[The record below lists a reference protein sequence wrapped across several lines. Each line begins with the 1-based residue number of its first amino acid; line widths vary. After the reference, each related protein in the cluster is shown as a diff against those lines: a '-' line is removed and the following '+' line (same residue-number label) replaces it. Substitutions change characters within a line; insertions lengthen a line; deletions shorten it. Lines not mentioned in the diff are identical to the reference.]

1 MAATIKLKRS
11 NTGSSVPGTGTL
23 AFGELAINTADRK
36 LYSSTNGSD
45 IVEVGG
51 QQYNLTSDA
60 VTLSGGLT
68 GAGINLTTDD
78 GNDTHVVDLLSSESV
93 TVTRNANGAITFS
106 SSLTGDFATD
116 SGTAEPSSGAVTIT
130 GGAGIATSGSGS
142 TVTVGLDI
150 DGMTATTTVVDGDL
164 FIVDDGA
171 NGTNKKITGTT
182 LKTYLGLTAGA
193 SSISNLDIIGGTD
206 IVTPTVNDNLIIADA
221 DASDAP
227 KRGDIGSVLALIN
240 SGDVT
245 VSATGQSTIGAGTVE
260 NAMLAGSIANNKLT
274 NSTVSFGGVSLALGA
289 SDATPAFDLTD
300 ATNYPASSLTGT
312 ITNAQLAGSIAN
324 SKLTNGSITVSDG
337 SNDSAI
343 ALGGTLT
350 FAGTANEVEVAE
362 NAGTITVGLP
372 NNVTIAGNLTV
383 SGTTTTINTD
393 VVTIEDGSLKLASNQ
408 TASGADA
415 IDFGFYGTYNVGG
428 TQKFA
433 GLLRDQNGTNQQ
445 FILFENN
452 SAEPGTTLN
461 TGGAGHQLAHL
472 DAIIDGGTY

>member
-1 MAATIKLKRS
+1 M
-11 NTGSSVPGTGTL
+11 
-23 AFGELAINTADRK
+23 
-36 LYSSTNGSD
+36 
-45 IVEVGG
+45 
-51 QQYNLTSDA
+51 
-60 VTLSGGLT
+60 
-68 GAGINLTTDD
+68 
-78 GNDTHVVDLLSSESV
+78 
-93 TVTRNANGAITFS
+93 
-106 SSLTGDFATD
+106 
-116 SGTAEPSSGAVTIT
+116 
-130 GGAGIATSGSGS
+130 
-142 TVTVGLDI
+142 
-150 DGMTATTTVVDGDL
+150 
-164 FIVDDGA
+164 
-171 NGTNKKITGTT
+171 
-182 LKTYLGLTAGA
+182 
-193 SSISNLDIIGGTD
+193 
-206 IVTPTVNDNLIIADA
+206 
-221 DASDAP
+221 
-227 KRGDIGSVLALIN
+227 
-240 SGDVT
+240 
-245 VSATGQSTIGAGTVE
+245 
-260 NAMLAGSIANNKLT
+260 
-274 NSTVSFGGVSLALGA
+274 
-289 SDATPAFDLTD
+289 
-300 ATNYPASSLTGT
+300 TGT
-312 ITNAQLAGSIAN
+312 ITNAQLAGSIDN

-372 NNVTIAGNLTV
+372 NDVTIAGNLTV

-433 GLLRDQNGTNQQ
+433 GLLRDQNGANQQ

>member
-78 GNDTHVVDLLSSESV
+78 GNDNHVVDLLSSESV

-130 GGAGIATSGSGS
+130 GGAGITTSGSGS

-150 DGMTATTTVVDGDL
+150 DGMTASTTVVDGDL
-164 FIVDDGA
+164 FIIDDGA
-171 NGTNKKITGTT
+171 NGTNRKITGTT

-193 SSISNLDIIGGTD
+193 SSISNLDIIGGSD
-206 IVTPTVNDNLIIADA
+206 IVTPTVDDNLIIAD
-221 DASDAP
+221 DSASDAP

-240 SGDVT
+240 SGDVV
-245 VSATGQSTIGAGTVE
+245 VSATGQSTIQANAVE
-260 NAMLAGSIANNKLT
+260 NSMLAGSISNDKLAGSIANNKL
-274 NSTVSFGGVSLALGA
+274 
-289 SDATPAFDLTD
+289 
-300 ATNYPASSLTGT
+300 
-312 ITNAQLAGSIAN
+312 AN
-324 SKLTNGSITVSDG
+324 PSITVSDG
-337 SNDSAI
+337 SNSTATS
-343 ALGGTLT
+343 LGGTIT

-408 TASGADA
+408 TTSGADA

>member
-78 GNDTHVVDLLSSESV
+78 GNDTHVVDLLSTESV

-130 GGAGIATSGSGS
+130 GGAGITTSGSGS

-164 FIVDDGA
+164 FIIDDGA
-171 NGTNKKITGTT
+171 NGTNRKITGTT

-193 SSISNLDIIGGTD
+193 SSISNLDIIGGSD
-206 IVTPTVNDNLIIADA
+206 IVTPTVDDNLIIAD
-221 DASDAP
+221 DSASDAP

-260 NAMLAGSIANNKLT
+260 NAMLAGSIANNKLS

-289 SDATPAFDLTD
+289 SDATPAFDLSD

-312 ITNAQLAGSIAN
+312 ITNAQLAGSIDN

-408 TASGADA
+408 TTSGADA

-433 GLLRDQNGTNQQ
+433 GLLRDQNGTNKQ

>member
-1 MAATIKLKRS
+1 
-11 NTGSSVPGTGTL
+11 
-23 AFGELAINTADRK
+23 
-36 LYSSTNGSD
+36 
-45 IVEVGG
+45 
-51 QQYNLTSDA
+51 
-60 VTLSGGLT
+60 
-68 GAGINLTTDD
+68 
-78 GNDTHVVDLLSSESV
+78 
-93 TVTRNANGAITFS
+93 
-106 SSLTGDFATD
+106 
-116 SGTAEPSSGAVTIT
+116 
-130 GGAGIATSGSGS
+130 
-142 TVTVGLDI
+142 
-150 DGMTATTTVVDGDL
+150 
-164 FIVDDGA
+164 
-171 NGTNKKITGTT
+171 
-182 LKTYLGLTAGA
+182 
-193 SSISNLDIIGGTD
+193 
-206 IVTPTVNDNLIIADA
+206 
-221 DASDAP
+221 
-227 KRGDIGSVLALIN
+227 
-240 SGDVT
+240 
-245 VSATGQSTIGAGTVE
+245 
-260 NAMLAGSIANNKLT
+260 MLAGSIANNKLT

-289 SDATPAFDLTD
+289 SDATPAFDLSD

-312 ITNAQLAGSIAN
+312 ITNAQLAGSIDN

-372 NNVTIAGNLTV
+372 NDVTIAGNLTV

-408 TASGADA
+408 TTSGADA

-433 GLLRDQNGTNQQ
+433 GLLRDQNGTNKQ

>member
-11 NTGSSVPGTGTL
+11 NTGSSVPSSGTL

-51 QQYNLTSDA
+51 QQYNLSSDA

-78 GNDTHVVDLLSSESV
+78 GNDNHVVDLLSTESV

-106 SSLTGDFATD
+106 SSLTGDFTTD
-116 SGTAEPSSGAVTIT
+116 SGTAEPSGGAVTIT
-130 GGAGIATSGSGS
+130 GGAGIATSATGS

-150 DGMTATTTVVDGDL
+150 DGMTASTTVVDGDL
-164 FIVDDGA
+164 FIIDDGA
-171 NGTNKKITGTT
+171 NGTNRKITGTT

-206 IVTPTVNDNLIIADA
+206 IVTPTVDDNLIIAD
-221 DASDAP
+221 DSASDAP

-240 SGDVT
+240 SGDVV
-245 VSATGQSTIGAGTVE
+245 VSATGQSTIQANAVE
-260 NAMLAGSIANNKLT
+260 NSMLAGSISNDKLAGSIANNKL
-274 NSTVSFGGVSLALGA
+274 
-289 SDATPAFDLTD
+289 
-300 ATNYPASSLTGT
+300 
-312 ITNAQLAGSIAN
+312 AN
-324 SKLTNGSITVSDG
+324 PSITVSDG
-337 SNDSAI
+337 SNSTATS
-343 ALGGTLT
+343 LGGTIT
-350 FAGTANEVEVAE
+350 FSGTANEVEVAE
-362 NAGTITVGLP
+362 SSGTITVGLP
-372 NNVTIAGNLTV
+372 NDVTIAGNLTV

-408 TASGADA
+408 TGSGADA

>member
-11 NTGSSVPGTGTL
+11 NTGSSVPSSGTL

-78 GNDTHVVDLLSSESV
+78 GNDTHVVDLLSTESV

-150 DGMTATTTVVDGDL
+150 DGMTASTTVVDGDL
-164 FIVDDGA
+164 FIIDDGA
-171 NGTNKKITGTT
+171 NGTNRKITGTT

-193 SSISNLDIIGGTD
+193 SSISNLDIIGGSD
-206 IVTPTVNDNLIIADA
+206 IVTPTVDDNLIIAD
-221 DASDAP
+221 DSDSDAP

-289 SDATPAFDLTD
+289 SDATPAFDLQD
-300 ATNYPASSLTGT
+300 ATNYPTSSLVGT
-312 ITNAQLAGSIAN
+312 ITNAQLAGSIDNA
-324 SKLTNGSITVSDG
+324 KLTNGSITVSDG
-337 SNDSAI
+337 TNDSAI

-372 NNVTIAGNLTV
+372 NDVTIAGNLTV

-408 TASGADA
+408 TTSGADA

-433 GLLRDQNGTNQQ
+433 GLLRDQNGTNKQ

>member
-11 NTGSSVPGTGTL
+11 NTGSSVPSGGTL

-78 GNDTHVVDLLSSESV
+78 GNDTHVVDLLSTESV

-130 GGAGIATSGSGS
+130 GGAGITTSGSGS

-150 DGMTATTTVVDGDL
+150 DGMTASTTVVDGDL
-164 FIVDDGA
+164 FIIDDGA
-171 NGTNKKITGTT
+171 NGTNRKITGTT

-193 SSISNLDIIGGTD
+193 SSIGNLDIIGGTD
-206 IVTPTVNDNLIIADA
+206 IVTPTVDDNLIIADA
-221 DASDAP
+221 SASDAP

-260 NAMLAGSIANNKLT
+260 NAMLAGSIANNKL
-274 NSTVSFGGVSLALGA
+274 
-289 SDATPAFDLTD
+289 
-300 ATNYPASSLTGT
+300 
-312 ITNAQLAGSIAN
+312 AN
-324 SKLTNGSITVSDG
+324 PSITVSDG
-337 SNDSAI
+337 SNSTATS
-343 ALGGTLT
+343 LGGTIT

-362 NAGTITVGLP
+362 SSGTITVGLP

-408 TASGADA
+408 TTSGADA

-433 GLLRDQNGTNQQ
+433 GLLRDQNGTNKQ

-452 SAEPGTTLN
+452 SSEPGTTLN
-461 TGGAGHQLAHL
+461 TGGTGHQLAHL

>member
-11 NTGSSVPGTGTL
+11 NTGSSVPSGGTL

-51 QQYNLTSDA
+51 QQYNLSSDA

-78 GNDTHVVDLLSSESV
+78 GNDNHVVDLLSTESV

-150 DGMTATTTVVDGDL
+150 DGMTATTTVADSDL

-171 NGTNKKITGTT
+171 NGTNRKVTGTT

-206 IVTPTVNDNLIIADA
+206 IVTPVVGDNLIIADA
-221 DASDAP
+221 SASNAP

-245 VSATGQSTIGAGTVE
+245 VSATGQSTIGAGAVE
-260 NAMLAGSIANNKLT
+260 NSMLAN
-274 NSTVSFGGVSLALGA
+274 
-289 SDATPAFDLTD
+289 P
-300 ATNYPASSLTGT
+300 
-312 ITNAQLAGSIAN
+312 
-324 SKLTNGSITVSDG
+324 SITVSDG
-337 SNDSAI
+337 SNSTATS
-343 ALGGTLT
+343 LGGTIT

-362 NAGTITVGLP
+362 SSGTITVGLP

-408 TASGADA
+408 TGSGADA

-452 SAEPGTTLN
+452 SSEPGTTLN

>member
-1 MAATIKLKRS
+1 
-11 NTGSSVPGTGTL
+11 
-23 AFGELAINTADRK
+23 
-36 LYSSTNGSD
+36 
-45 IVEVGG
+45 
-51 QQYNLTSDA
+51 
-60 VTLSGGLT
+60 
-68 GAGINLTTDD
+68 
-78 GNDTHVVDLLSSESV
+78 
-93 TVTRNANGAITFS
+93 
-106 SSLTGDFATD
+106 
-116 SGTAEPSSGAVTIT
+116 
-130 GGAGIATSGSGS
+130 
-142 TVTVGLDI
+142 
-150 DGMTATTTVVDGDL
+150 
-164 FIVDDGA
+164 
-171 NGTNKKITGTT
+171 
-182 LKTYLGLTAGA
+182 
-193 SSISNLDIIGGTD
+193 
-206 IVTPTVNDNLIIADA
+206 
-221 DASDAP
+221 
-227 KRGDIGSVLALIN
+227 
-240 SGDVT
+240 
-245 VSATGQSTIGAGTVE
+245 
-260 NAMLAGSIANNKLT
+260 MLAGSIANSKLT

-289 SDATPAFDLTD
+289 SDATPAFDLSD

-312 ITNAQLAGSIAN
+312 ITNAQLAGSIDN

-408 TASGADA
+408 TTSGADA

-433 GLLRDQNGTNQQ
+433 GLLRDQNGTNKQ

>member
-1 MAATIKLKRS
+1 M
-11 NTGSSVPGTGTL
+11 
-23 AFGELAINTADRK
+23 
-36 LYSSTNGSD
+36 
-45 IVEVGG
+45 
-51 QQYNLTSDA
+51 
-60 VTLSGGLT
+60 
-68 GAGINLTTDD
+68 
-78 GNDTHVVDLLSSESV
+78 
-93 TVTRNANGAITFS
+93 
-106 SSLTGDFATD
+106 
-116 SGTAEPSSGAVTIT
+116 
-130 GGAGIATSGSGS
+130 
-142 TVTVGLDI
+142 
-150 DGMTATTTVVDGDL
+150 
-164 FIVDDGA
+164 
-171 NGTNKKITGTT
+171 
-182 LKTYLGLTAGA
+182 
-193 SSISNLDIIGGTD
+193 
-206 IVTPTVNDNLIIADA
+206 
-221 DASDAP
+221 
-227 KRGDIGSVLALIN
+227 
-240 SGDVT
+240 
-245 VSATGQSTIGAGTVE
+245 
-260 NAMLAGSIANNKLT
+260 
-274 NSTVSFGGVSLALGA
+274 
-289 SDATPAFDLTD
+289 
-300 ATNYPASSLTGT
+300 TGT

>member
-11 NTGSSVPGTGTL
+11 NTGSSVPSSGTL

-78 GNDTHVVDLLSSESV
+78 GNDNHVVDLLSSESV

-130 GGAGIATSGSGS
+130 GGAGITTSGSGS

-150 DGMTATTTVVDGDL
+150 DGMTASTTVVDGDL
-164 FIVDDGA
+164 FIIDDGA
-171 NGTNKKITGTT
+171 NGTNRKITGTT

-193 SSISNLDIIGGTD
+193 SSISNLDIIGGSD
-206 IVTPTVNDNLIIADA
+206 IVTPTVDDNLIIAD
-221 DASDAP
+221 DSASDAP

-240 SGDVT
+240 SGDVV
-245 VSATGQSTIGAGTVE
+245 VSATGQSTIQANAVE
-260 NAMLAGSIANNKLT
+260 NSMLAGSISNDKLAGSIANNKL
-274 NSTVSFGGVSLALGA
+274 
-289 SDATPAFDLTD
+289 
-300 ATNYPASSLTGT
+300 
-312 ITNAQLAGSIAN
+312 AN
-324 SKLTNGSITVSDG
+324 PSITVSDG
-337 SNDSAI
+337 SNSTATS
-343 ALGGTLT
+343 LGGTIT

-408 TASGADA
+408 TTSGADA

>member
-1 MAATIKLKRS
+1 
-11 NTGSSVPGTGTL
+11 
-23 AFGELAINTADRK
+23 
-36 LYSSTNGSD
+36 
-45 IVEVGG
+45 
-51 QQYNLTSDA
+51 
-60 VTLSGGLT
+60 
-68 GAGINLTTDD
+68 
-78 GNDTHVVDLLSSESV
+78 
-93 TVTRNANGAITFS
+93 
-106 SSLTGDFATD
+106 
-116 SGTAEPSSGAVTIT
+116 
-130 GGAGIATSGSGS
+130 
-142 TVTVGLDI
+142 
-150 DGMTATTTVVDGDL
+150 
-164 FIVDDGA
+164 
-171 NGTNKKITGTT
+171 
-182 LKTYLGLTAGA
+182 
-193 SSISNLDIIGGTD
+193 
-206 IVTPTVNDNLIIADA
+206 
-221 DASDAP
+221 
-227 KRGDIGSVLALIN
+227 
-240 SGDVT
+240 
-245 VSATGQSTIGAGTVE
+245 
-260 NAMLAGSIANNKLT
+260 MLAGSIANNKLS

-289 SDATPAFDLTD
+289 SDATPAFDLSD

-312 ITNAQLAGSIAN
+312 ITNAQLAGSIDN

-408 TASGADA
+408 TTSGADA

-433 GLLRDQNGTNQQ
+433 GLLRDQNGTNKQ